1 MSQFIDY
8 RQLRPILK
16 QNIDKIKN
24 ADPNILVCV
33 RFMPFCD
40 MEGYEQH
47 ILGTWQHI
55 YDWFDW
61 NPELCGSYLIEYLN
75 KFNTAEEI
83 LRYLGKYGSRSFERS
98 YECIKFHYEKSKK
111 CLNCKYYLIC
121 DGVEKTKN
129 SRLLDSI

>member
-1 MSQFIDY
+1 
-8 RQLRPILK
+8 
-16 QNIDKIKN
+16 
-24 ADPNILVCV
+24 
-33 RFMPFCD
+33 
-40 MEGYEQH
+40 MEGYEKY
-47 ILGTWQHI
+47 IVDSWQHM

-75 KFNTAEEI
+75 KFNTTEEI